1 MRKVYRVEC
10 SKISDLV
17 EIENGIVI
25 DTSPMLQKF
34 QGQPIGNLTNWL
46 KKKFGWV
53 TIKREG

>member
-1 MRKVYRVEC
+1 MKKVYRVEC
-10 SKISDLV
+10 SKISDLI

-25 DTSPMLQKF
+25 DTLPMLQKL
-34 QGQPIGNLTNWL
+34 QGQRMGNLTNWL